1 MGKFNTQ
8 KNAVIQTVK
17 GSVNGYHSSAAYW
30 NKRVYL
36 AGKADFLSQYA
47 LSKGLLS
54 LHPKFQSPTKFT
66 TTPAISANGSSN
78 AIVWAIEK
86 PLINNQA
93 QPAVLHAYAATNISK
108 ELYNSKQAGQRDLL
122 GVGDTF
128 VVPTIMN
135 GKVYV
140 GTASELDVLGLLN

>member
-1 MGKFNTQ
+1 M
-8 KNAVIQTVK
+8 
-17 GSVNGYHSSAAYW
+17 
-30 NKRVYL
+30 
-36 AGKADFLSQYA
+36 
-47 LSKGLLS
+47 
-54 LHPKFQSPTKFT
+54 
-66 TTPAISANGSSN
+66 
-78 AIVWAIEK
+78 WAIEK

-93 QPAVLHAYAATNISK
+93 QPALLHAYAATNISK

-135 GKVYV
+135 GKVYI